1 MTWVLFVIYLSTGSG
16 LKAEDVKVEHG
27 EVIKS
32 FITERECS
40 NEIKR
45 IFKDAKEQGNPVP
58 LHVNMGCVPFKD
70 GPNSNH
76 FDNPRE
82 DERSM

>member
-1 MTWVLFVIYLSTGSG
+1 MTWLLFVIYLSTGSG

-32 FITERECS
+32 FIAERECS

-58 LHVNMGCVPFKD
+58 LHVNMGCVPFND